1 MNRLF
6 LLPMNTLN
14 KSADRRFE
22 TEGCQSHFRSA
33 RRKNAKMILRCLSDG
48 PYNPPMSANPQPNR
62 GPLHPGPLAANPNP
76 PVANPGLPVANAN
89 PLVLFN
95 QEVIGCHRCSRLR
108 RYCEEIATSKRRA
121 YRDWIYWAKPVPSF
135 GDEKARVLVLG
146 LAPGAHGSNR
156 TGRPFTG
163 DGSGDF
169 LYPVLY
175 DVGFAS
181 QPSSVS
187 RGDGMK
193 LHDCWISSVVRCAPP
208 DNAPTR
214 SELGNCAPYVDQEI
228 ALLTNLRVV
237 VCLGRIAFDGY
248 VQHLARTYKSEP
260 KPRFKFSHGAE
271 YALPGGRY
279 LIASF
284 HPSLQNT
291 NTGKLTRGMLFEV
304 FERARGLANA
314 QERAPRLRR

>member
-1 MNRLF
+1 ML
-6 LLPMNTLN
+6 
-14 KSADRRFE
+14 
-22 TEGCQSHFRSA
+22 
-33 RRKNAKMILRCLSDG
+33 I
-48 PYNPPMSANPQPNR
+48 
-62 GPLHPGPLAANPNP
+62 
-76 PVANPGLPVANAN
+76 V
-89 PLVLFN
+89 
-95 QEVIGCHRCSRLR
+95 
-108 RYCEEIATSKRRA
+108 
-121 YRDWIYWAKPVPSF
+121 
-135 GDEKARVLVLG
+135 G

-175 DVGFAS
+175 DAGFAS
-181 QPSSVS
+181 QPNSVS
-187 RGDGMK
+187 RGDGLK
-193 LHDCWISSVVRCAPP
+193 LQDCWISAVVRCAPP
-208 DNAPTR
+208 DNTPKR
-214 SELGNCAPYVDQEI
+214 SELTNCAPYLDEEI
-228 ALLTNLRVV
+228 SLLTNLRVV

-248 VQHLARTYKSEP
+248 LQHLARTGQCER

-304 FERARGLANA
+304 FERARVLADSA
-314 QERAPRLRR
+314 ESARTLRP

>member
-1 MNRLF
+1 
-6 LLPMNTLN
+6 
-14 KSADRRFE
+14 
-22 TEGCQSHFRSA
+22 
-33 RRKNAKMILRCLSDG
+33 
-48 PYNPPMSANPQPNR
+48 MSANPQPNR

-208 DNAPTR
+208 DNKPTR

>member
-1 MNRLF
+1 
-6 LLPMNTLN
+6 
-14 KSADRRFE
+14 
-22 TEGCQSHFRSA
+22 
-33 RRKNAKMILRCLSDG
+33 
-48 PYNPPMSANPQPNR
+48 MSSIPRANP
-62 GPLHPGPLAANPNP
+62 GSPGALPAANPGP
-76 PVANPGLPVANAN
+76 IPAGPS

-95 QEVIGCHRCSRLR
+95 QAVIGCHRCSRLR
-108 RYCEEIATSKRRA
+108 KYCEGIATSKRRA

-135 GDEKARVLVLG
+135 GDENARVLIVG

-181 QPSSVS
+181 QPNSVS
-187 RGDGMK
+187 RVDGLK
-193 LHDCWISSVVRCAPP
+193 LQDCWITSVVRCAPP
-208 DNAPTR
+208 DNTPKR
-214 SELGNCAPYVDQEI
+214 SELANCAPFLDEEI
-228 ALLTNLRVV
+228 SLLTSLRVV
-237 VCLGRIAFDGY
+237 VCLGRIAFDSY
-248 VQHLARTYKSEP
+248 LDHLARTGQSER

-291 NTGKLTRGMLFEV
+291 NTGKLTRGMLFDI
-304 FERARGLANA
+304 FDRAHVLANS
-314 QERAPRLRR
+314 PRSARTLCP